1 MFNNIH
7 IDDFVN
13 REIKYCVSELV
24 QSLTAN
30 NEIHNAL
37 DYEEVIYSLWEGHPI
52 EVDEDEEPEYAEVYE
67 HWLVSEWLAN
77 KLREQD
83 ENVVELYGLNIWC
96 RCSTG
101 QAIKCDD
108 VIQTIYN
115 KYVNN

>member
-1 MFNNIH
+1 MFNTIS
-7 IDDFVN
+7 IEDFVD
-13 REIKYCVSELV
+13 REIKYCVSDLV
-24 QSLTAN
+24 QGLTAN
-30 NEIHNAL
+30 NEICSAL

-52 EVDEDEEPEYAEVYE
+52 EGDEDEETEYAEVYE

-83 ENVVELYGLNIWC
+83 ETVVELYGLNIWA
-96 RCSTG
+96 RCTTG
-101 QAIKCDD
+101 QDIKCDD